1 MMDYFNKRVAEGD
14 TFQPHDF
21 NHNCAYFICY
31 WYWPVHCSGYVY
43 FIHKSVLYFFSQY
56 IISFG
61 LKLNYWINLCLAL
74 HQLQCLPKKSKFKR
88 NIIFES
94 IFWETIG
101 GCNNRDQSWYRVP
114 SQSHNIFYYL
124 LTANQFWCS
133 HSISM
138 KNFKFKPK
146 TLSKLD
152 IYIKK
157 IAGVFIRH

>member
-1 MMDYFNKRVAEGD
+1 MCIFHLLLIL
-14 TFQPHDF
+14 T
-21 NHNCAYFICY
+21 
-31 WYWPVHCSGYVY
+31 SGHVY
-43 FIHKSVLYFFSQY
+43 FIHKSILYFFSQY

-61 LKLNYWINLCLAL
+61 LKLNYWINLCLTL

-138 KNFKFKPK
+138 KNFRFKPK

-152 IYIKK
+152 IYIKQ

>member
-1 MMDYFNKRVAEGD
+1 MKSRIRSQGPQKWPLDLN
-14 TFQPHDF
+14 DF
-21 NHNCAYFICY
+21 RRGSVIF
-31 WYWPVHCSGYVY
+31 S
-43 FIHKSVLYFFSQY
+43 KSVLYFFSQY
-56 IISFG
+56 IISLG
-61 LKLNYWINLCLAL
+61 LKLNYWINLCLTL

-114 SQSHNIFYYL
+114 SQPHNIFYYL

-152 IYIKK
+152 IYIKW
-157 IAGVFIRH
+157 IVGGC